1 MNLKEIFRDQIFDP
15 LRVKNAVADLRDEA
29 FRVQYGNG
37 ANPDTSL
44 GVMPQAVEQF
54 SRDPLIQDLAQNY
67 YAALAIGDKN
77 SLNRLAA
84 EIEGKSLAQKT
95 AIAQLVVGHFNN
107 SPQSKKL
114 GAKLIF

>member
-1 MNLKEIFRDQIFDP
+1 MNLKEILRDQIFDP

-54 SRDPLIQDLAQNY
+54 ARDPLIQNLAQNY
-67 YAALAIGDKN
+67 YTALAKGDRN
-77 SLNRLAA
+77 DLNRLAA
-84 EIEGKSLAQKT
+84 
-95 AIAQLVVGHFNN
+95 
-107 SPQSKKL
+107 
-114 GAKLIF
+114 